1 MHNIFFATQQTVR
14 FPLEALEK
22 RGNPF
27 KLLIC
32 LNLLSLVYLL
42 SKPVASLIFKAW
54 RCGR

>member
-1 MHNIFFATQQTVR
+1 MHNIFFATQQNVR
-14 FPLEALEK
+14 FPLGALEK
-22 RGNPF
+22 PGNPF